1 MKEIYSN
8 SGEIKIDSDKNYYY
22 FSNAHTGMYLNLY
35 KKDIDK
41 FMNIC
46 TEQRFLL
53 NKSYSNFMTNYEKE
67 TIKSYLRIKNKRLT
81 RIKSLINNGENLED
95 ILNISSIKSLIE
107 YIGDNKW
114 KNL

>member
-1 MKEIYSN
+1 MKEIYSKN
-8 SGEIKIDSDKNYYY
+8 GEIKVYSDKNNYY

-35 KKDIDK
+35 KKDVDK
-41 FMNIC
+41 FMNISK
-46 TEQRFLL
+46 EGRFSV

-95 ILNISSIKSLIE
+95 ILNIASIESLIE

-114 KNL
+114 KSL